1 LSTKTRTYKDYKD
14 FFEEVNKSNRLEFYE
29 YSFTLLFSF
38 LEDRVNKIYSEEYQ
52 VSNGV
57 SPRPYDLKQS
67 LYVKLVDVKKLG
79 MTYPPSVIK
88 QLDIIVNRRNEIIHE
103 ALFNINTITKQ
114 EINVLTKFCRH
125 IDKIRTNQK
134 KRLGQHKRNTLK
146 LRFPKSLPD
155 LSKYRRV
162 ENPSPYPLSHKY

>member
-1 LSTKTRTYKDYKD
+1 MPKTRTYEDYKD
-14 FFEEVNKSNRLEFYE
+14 FFDEVNKANRLEFYE

-38 LEDRVNKIYSEEYQ
+38 LEDRVNKIYSEQYQ
-52 VSNGV
+52 LSNGM
-57 SPRPYDLKQS
+57 SPRPYNMKQS
-67 LYVKLVDVKKLG
+67 LYVKLLDIKKLG
-79 MTYPPSVIK
+79 LTYSPAVIK

-114 EINVLTKFCRH
+114 EINVLTKFSRQ
-125 IDKIRTNQK
+125 IDKLRTNQK
-134 KRLGQHKRNTLK
+134 KRLGQHKRSSLK

-162 ENPSPYPLSHKY
+162 ENPSSYPLSNR